1 MIKKFLIL
9 ITVAFSSLSY
19 AQQGS
24 SSPYSFYGIGSL
36 KFKGTVEN
44 QSMGGLSVYSDSIHI
59 NLRNPAS
66 FAGKNLKSFNNESR
80 PIKYTIGGSH
90 SEVELTSGSQ
100 TDKSSTSSLDYLA
113 IAIPLGKFGAG
124 FGVLPYSSVGYKLQS
139 TDADD
144 VLQYKYRGEGGL
156 NRVFLG
162 FGYQLSDDFRL
173 GVDASY
179 NFGNIKNT
187 NIAFG
192 YNTEGDLLQYQ
203 SREQNRSDLGGL
215 TYNFGLIFSKL
226 IKPNLEV
233 TASATYSPS
242 SELSSSNSRAYS
254 TIVIDPT
261 TQQEFTIN
269 FSEVD
274 LSAFNLETTQ
284 LTLPS
289 KTSFGFGVG
298 TPRKWFAGVEYT
310 YLKASE
316 FSNRLL
322 TIQNATYV
330 DASTISVGGFYI
342 PKFDSFNDYWK
353 RIVYRTGIRFE
364 DTGLRI
370 NNEDI
375 KEFGISFGVGLP
387 VGRIFSNANIGFE
400 IGTRGVNTAN
410 LVKENFVKF
419 QMSLSLNDR
428 WFEKRKFN

>member
-9 ITVAFSSLSY
+9 ITVVFSSLSY

-66 FAGKNLKSFNNESR
+66 FSGKNLKSFNNEAR
-80 PIKYTIGGSH
+80 PVKYTIAGSH
-90 SEVELTSGSQ
+90 SDIKLSSNSQ
-100 TDKSSTSSLDYLA
+100 TGSSSTTTVDYLA

-124 FGVLPYSSVGYKLQS
+124 FGILPYSSVGYKLQS
-139 TDADD
+139 TNDDD
-144 VLQYKYRGEGGL
+144 VIQYKYRGEGGL
-156 NRVFLG
+156 NKVFLG
-162 FGYQLSDDFRL
+162 LGYQLTNDLRL

-192 YNTEGDLLQYQ
+192 YNSDGNLLQYQ
-203 SREQNRSDLGGL
+203 SREANRSNLGGL
-215 TYNFGLIFSKL
+215 TWNFGLIYSKL
-226 IKPNLEV
+226 IKSNLELM
-233 TASATYSPS
+233 ASATYTPT
-242 SELSSSNSRAYS
+242 SEITSKNSRIFS
-254 TIVIDPT
+254 TIVINPIS
-261 TQQEFTIN
+261 QQEFTIN
-269 FSEVD
+269 SSEVNLAD
-274 LSAFNLETTQ
+274 FNLETTT

-298 TPRKWFAGVEYT
+298 SPRKWFAGIEYT
-310 YLKASE
+310 FLKSSQ

-322 TIQNATYV
+322 TIDNATYE
-330 DASTISVGGFYI
+330 DASTLSVGGFYI
-342 PKFDSFNDYWK
+342 PKFDSFNRYWK

-400 IGTRGVNTAN
+400 IGTRGVDTSN
-410 LVKENFVKF
+410 LVKENFVKL
-419 QMSLSLNDR
+419 QISLSLNDR

>member
-9 ITVAFSSLSY
+9 ITVVFSSLSY

-66 FAGKNLKSFNNESR
+66 FAGKNLKSFNNEAR
-80 PIKYTIGGSH
+80 PVKYTIAGSH
-90 SEVELTSGSQ
+90 SDIKLSSNSQ
-100 TDKSSTSSLDYLA
+100 TGSSSTTTVDYLA

-124 FGVLPYSSVGYKLQS
+124 FGILPYSSVGYKLQS
-139 TDADD
+139 TDND
-144 VLQYKYRGEGGL
+144 VIQYKYRGEGGL
-156 NRVFLG
+156 NKVFLG
-162 FGYQLSDDFRL
+162 LGYQLTNDLRL

-192 YNTEGDLLQYQ
+192 YNADGNLLQYQ
-203 SREQNRSDLGGL
+203 SREANRSNLGGL
-215 TYNFGLIFSKL
+215 TWNFGLIYSKL
-226 IKPNLEV
+226 IKSNLELM
-233 TASATYSPS
+233 ASATYTPT
-242 SELSSSNSRAYS
+242 SEITSKNSRIYS
-254 TIVIDPT
+254 TIVIDPIS
-261 TQQEFTIN
+261 QQEFTIN
-269 FSEVD
+269 SSEVNLTD
-274 LSAFNLETTQ
+274 FNLETTT

-298 TPRKWFAGVEYT
+298 SPRKWFAGIEYT
-310 YLKASE
+310 FLKSSQ

-322 TIQNATYV
+322 TIDNATYE
-330 DASTISVGGFYI
+330 DASTLSIGGFYI
-342 PKFDSFNDYWK
+342 PKFDSFNRYWK

-387 VGRIFSNANIGFE
+387 VGRIFSNANVGFE
-400 IGTRGVNTAN
+400 IGTRGVDTSN

-419 QMSLSLNDR
+419 QISLSLNDR

>member
-9 ITVAFSSLSY
+9 IAVVFSSLSF

-44 QSMGGLSVYSDSIHI
+44 QSMGGLSVYSDSIHV

-66 FAGKNLKSFNNESR
+66 FAGKNLKSFNNEAR
-80 PIKYTIGGSH
+80 PVKYTIGGSH
-90 SEVELTSGSQ
+90 SEVKLSSGSQ
-100 TDKSSTSSLDYLA
+100 TDKSSTSGLDYLA

-124 FGVLPYSSVGYKLQS
+124 FGLLPYSSVGYKLQS
-139 TDADD
+139 RDTDD

-156 NRVFLG
+156 NKVFLG
-162 FGYQLSDDFRL
+162 FGYQLTNDLRF
-173 GVDASY
+173 GIDASY
-179 NFGNIKNT
+179 NFGNIINT
-187 NIAFG
+187 NIAYG
-192 YNTEGDLLQYQ
+192 YNSEGQLLQYQ
-203 SREQNRSDLGGL
+203 SRETNRSDLGGL

-233 TASATYSPS
+233 MASATYTPS
-242 SELSSSNSRAYS
+242 SELTSSNTRAYS
-254 TIVIDPT
+254 TIVIDPL

-269 FSEVD
+269 DLEVD
-274 LSAFNLETTQ
+274 LSPFNLSTTQ

-289 KTSFGFGVG
+289 KSSFGLGVG
-298 TPRKWFAGVEYT
+298 NPRKWFAGVEYT
-310 YLKASE
+310 FLEASQ

-322 TIQNATYV
+322 AIDNASYQ

-342 PKFDSFNDYWK
+342 PKFDSFNRYWE
-353 RIVYRTGIRFE
+353 RIVYRAGIRFE

-400 IGTRGVNTAN
+400 IGTRGVDTAN

-419 QMSLSLNDR
+419 QISLSLNDR
-428 WFEKRKFN
+428 WLEKRKFN

>member
-9 ITVAFSSLSY
+9 ITVVFSGLSY

-80 PIKYTIGGSH
+80 PIKYTVGGSH
-90 SEVELTSGSQ
+90 SEIKLSSDSQ
-100 TDKSSTSSLDYLA
+100 TAKTSTSTVDYLA

-144 VLQYKYRGEGGL
+144 VLQYNYRGEGGL
-156 NRVFLG
+156 NKVFLG
-162 FGYQLSDDFRL
+162 FGYQLTNDFRL

-179 NFGNIKNT
+179 NFGNITNT

-192 YNTEGDLLQYQ
+192 YNPQGEILQYQ
-203 SREQNRSDLGGL
+203 SRESNRSNLGGFS
-215 TYNFGLIFSKL
+215 YNLGLIFSKL
-226 IKPNLEV
+226 IKPNLEI
-233 TASATYSPS
+233 TASATFSPS
-242 SELSSSNSRAYS
+242 AEITSDNSRAYS
-254 TIVIDPT
+254 TIVVDPS

-269 FSEVD
+269 SLDID
-274 LSAFNLETTQ
+274 LSSLNLKTTK

-289 KTSFGFGVG
+289 RTSFGFGVG

-310 YLKASE
+310 LLKASQ

-322 TIQNATYV
+322 TIDNATYE

-342 PKFDSFNDYWK
+342 PKFDSFNRYLQ

-364 DTGLRI
+364 DTGLRV

-400 IGTRGVNTAN
+400 IGTRGVDTAN

>member
-242 SELSSSNSRAYS
+242 SELTSSNSRAYS

>member
-9 ITVAFSSLSY
+9 ITVVFSSLSY

-66 FAGKNLKSFNNESR
+66 FAGKNLKSFNNEAR

-90 SEVELTSGSQ
+90 NDIKLTSNTQ
-100 TDKSSTSSLDYLA
+100 TGASNTSTVDYLA

-139 TDADD
+139 IDSDGS
-144 VLQYKYRGEGGL
+144 VQYKYRGEGGL
-156 NRVFLG
+156 NKVFLG
-162 FGYQLSDDFRL
+162 LGYQLTNDLRL

-192 YNTEGDLLQYQ
+192 YNSDGDLLQYH
-203 SREQNRSDLGGL
+203 SRESNRSNLGGF
-215 TYNFGLIFSKL
+215 TYNFGIIYSKL
-226 IKPNLEV
+226 IKSNLELM
-233 TASATYSPS
+233 ASATYSPS
-242 SELSSSNSRAYS
+242 SEITSENSRIYS
-254 TIVIDPT
+254 TIVIDPL
-261 TQQEFTIN
+261 TQQEFAVN
-269 FSEVD
+269 SSEVN
-274 LSAFNLETTQ
+274 LSNFNLDTTT

-289 KTSFGFGVG
+289 KISFGVG
-298 TPRKWFAGVEYT
+298 VGAPRKWFAGVEYT
-310 YLKASE
+310 FLKSSQ

-322 TIQNATYV
+322 TIDNATYQ
-330 DASTISVGGFYI
+330 DASTLSFGGFYI
-342 PKFDSFNDYWK
+342 PEFDSFNRYWK

-387 VGRIFSNANIGFE
+387 VGRIFSNANLGFE
-400 IGTRGVNTAN
+400 IGTRGVDTAN
-410 LVKENFVKF
+410 LVKEKFVKF
-419 QMSLSLNDR
+419 QISLSLNDR

>member
-9 ITVAFSSLSY
+9 ITVVFSGLSY

-80 PIKYTIGGSH
+80 PIKYTVGGSH
-90 SEVELTSGSQ
+90 SEVKLSSGSQ
-100 TDKSSTSSLDYLA
+100 IDKSSTSSLDYLA

-139 TDADD
+139 TDAND
-144 VLQYKYRGEGGL
+144 VVQYKYRGEGGL

-162 FGYQLSDDFRL
+162 FGYQLSNDFRL

-192 YNTEGDLLQYQ
+192 YNSEGELLQYQ

-226 IKPNLEV
+226 IKSNLEV
-233 TASATYSPS
+233 TASATFSPS
-242 SELSSSNSRAYS
+242 SELTSSNSRAYS

-269 FSEVD
+269 ISEVD
-274 LSAFNLETTQ
+274 LSVFNLETTK

-289 KTSFGFGVG
+289 KSSFGVG
-298 TPRKWFAGVEYT
+298 IGEPRKWFAGVEYT

-322 TIQNATYV
+322 TIQNATYE
-330 DASTISVGGFYI
+330 DAATISVGGFYI
-342 PKFDSFNDYWK
+342 PKFDSFNRYWK

-387 VGRIFSNANIGFE
+387 VGRIFSNANVGFE

>member
-1 MIKKFLIL
+1 MIKKFLIV
-9 ITVAFSSLSY
+9 ITLVFSSLSY

-66 FAGKNLKSFNNESR
+66 FAGKNLKSFSNEAR

-90 SEVELTSGSQ
+90 SDVKLSSNSQ
-100 TDKSSTSSLDYLA
+100 TAKSSTTTVDYLA

-124 FGVLPYSSVGYKLQS
+124 FGILPYSSVGYKLQS
-139 TDADD
+139 TDADG

-156 NRVFLG
+156 NKVFLG
-162 FGYQLSDDFRL
+162 VGYQLTNNLKL

-187 NIAFG
+187 NIAYG

-203 SREQNRSDLGGL
+203 SRESNRSDLGGL

-226 IKPNLEV
+226 INPNFEV
-233 TASATYSPS
+233 TASATYTPS
-242 SELSSSNSRAYS
+242 SEITSANSRAYS

-269 FSEVD
+269 ISEVD
-274 LSAFNLETTQ
+274 LSVFNLETTK

-289 KTSFGFGVG
+289 KTSFGVGVG
-298 TPRKWFAGVEYT
+298 SPRKWFAGVEYT
-310 YLKASE
+310 YLKASQ
-316 FSNRLL
+316 FKNRLL
-322 TIQNATYV
+322 TIDNASYE

-342 PKFDSFNDYWK
+342 PKYDSFNRYWE

-370 NNEDI
+370 NNQDI

-387 VGRIFSNANIGFE
+387 VGRIFSNANVGFE
-400 IGTRGVNTAN
+400 IGTRGVDTAD

-419 QMSLSLNDR
+419 QISLSLNDR

>member
-1 MIKKFLIL
+1 MCFQAYLLHNK
-9 ITVAFSSLSY
+9 
-19 AQQGS
+19 GS

-80 PIKYTIGGSH
+80 PIKYTVGGSH
-90 SEVELTSGSQ
+90 SEVKLSSGSQ

-113 IAIPLGKFGAG
+113 IAVPLGKFGAG

-162 FGYQLSDDFRL
+162 FGYQLSNDFRL

-192 YNTEGDLLQYQ
+192 YNSEGELLQYH

-215 TYNFGLIFSKL
+215 TYNFGLMFSKL
-226 IKPNLEV
+226 IKSNLEV
-233 TASATYSPS
+233 TASATFSPS
-242 SELSSSNSRAYS
+242 SELTSSNSRSYS

-269 FSEVD
+269 ISEVD
-274 LSAFNLETTQ
+274 LSVFNLQTTK

-298 TPRKWFAGVEYT
+298 APRKWFAGVEYT
-310 YLKASE
+310 Y
-316 FSNRLL
+316 
-322 TIQNATYV
+322 
-330 DASTISVGGFYI
+330 
-342 PKFDSFNDYWK
+342 P
-353 RIVYRTGIRFE
+353 
-364 DTGLRI
+364 
-370 NNEDI
+370 
-375 KEFGISFGVGLP
+375 
-387 VGRIFSNANIGFE
+387 
-400 IGTRGVNTAN
+400 
-410 LVKENFVKF
+410 
-419 QMSLSLNDR
+419 
-428 WFEKRKFN
+428 

>member
-9 ITVAFSSLSY
+9 ITVVFSSLSY

-44 QSMGGLSVYSDSIHI
+44 QSMGGLGVYSDSIHI

-66 FAGKNLKSFNNESR
+66 FAGKNLKSFNNEAR
-80 PIKYTIGGSH
+80 PVKYTIGGSH
-90 SEVELTSGSQ
+90 SDIKLSNNSQ
-100 TDKSSTSSLDYLA
+100 TGSSSTTTVDYLA

-124 FGVLPYSSVGYKLQS
+124 FGILPYSSVGYKLQS
-139 TDADD
+139 TDND
-144 VLQYKYRGEGGL
+144 VIQYKYRGEGGL
-156 NRVFLG
+156 NKVFLG
-162 FGYQLSDDFRL
+162 LGYQLTNDLRL

-192 YNTEGDLLQYQ
+192 YNADGNLLQYQ
-203 SREQNRSDLGGL
+203 SRESNRSNLGGL
-215 TYNFGLIFSKL
+215 TWNFGLIYSKL
-226 IKPNLEV
+226 IKSNLELM
-233 TASATYSPS
+233 ASATYTPS
-242 SELSSSNSRAYS
+242 SEITSANSRIYS
-254 TIVIDPT
+254 TIVIDPIS
-261 TQQEFTIN
+261 QQEFTIN
-269 FSEVD
+269 SSEVNLAD
-274 LSAFNLETTQ
+274 FNLETTT

-298 TPRKWFAGVEYT
+298 SPRKWFAGIEYT
-310 YLKASE
+310 FLKSSQ

-322 TIQNATYV
+322 TIDNATYE
-330 DASTISVGGFYI
+330 DASTLSIGGFYI
-342 PKFDSFNDYWK
+342 PKFDSFNRYWK

-400 IGTRGVNTAN
+400 IGTRGVDTSN
-410 LVKENFVKF
+410 LVKENFVKL
-419 QMSLSLNDR
+419 QISLSLNDR